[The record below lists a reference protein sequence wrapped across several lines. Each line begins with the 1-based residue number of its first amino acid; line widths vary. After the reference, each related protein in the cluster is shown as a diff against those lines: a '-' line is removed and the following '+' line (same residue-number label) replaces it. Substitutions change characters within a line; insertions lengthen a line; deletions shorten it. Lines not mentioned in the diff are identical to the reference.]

1 METTKPTR
9 KKTGPKPRGYK
20 ATSVQLMPEVLEWAT
35 QQPEGLSGLVRQ
47 LLEQEMA
54 KRLMIIRA
62 ALDAQMEPQP
72 VRRTKVAKAAQ

>member
-20 ATSVQLMPEVLEWAT
+20 ATSVQLVPEVLEWAIT
-35 QQPEGLSGLVRQ
+35 QPEGLSGLVRE
-47 LLEQEMA
+47 LLEREMA
-54 KRLMIIRA
+54 KRLMIVKA

-72 VRRTKVAKAAQ
+72 VRRPKVAKAAQ